1 MGGDQKPGLSYK
13 ARRRWSLMILV
24 IGLPLYIVAVV
35 TVVNLLNR
43 PPIWV
48 ELLVY
53 IVLGILWALPFKFVF
68 PFPWQCRRQNETR
81 RSFAYYS
88 AGKGKEKICEELT

>member
-1 MGGDQKPGLSYK
+1 MNKEQKTGLSYK
-13 ARRRWSLMILV
+13 ARRRWSLVILV

-35 TVVNLLNR
+35 TVLNWLER

-68 PFPWQCRRQNETR
+68 R
-81 RSFAYYS
+81 
-88 AGKGKEKICEELT
+88 GVGKEDPDQS